1 MRADSGKSS
10 RPGTFE
16 TRSGKTL
23 RMLCVEDSH
32 ARNGHYEFQ
41 EFEDFCC
48 SKQCGPF
55 GGGLAGR
62 S

>member
-48 SKQCGPF
+48 S
-55 GGGLAGR
+55 
-62 S
+62 